1 MPRLKTVN
9 TSSESVKVKPS
20 TASALRR
27 FDEANVGRLGL
38 ISIQERIPSTYTNW
52 TQDFEI
58 EGQPA
63 SLKCV
68 APAEFGGVPH
78 GLDDD
83 IANALRQ
90 IYIDAGSPAN
100 GEFQTTAY
108 NIIKTAGFP
117 INGQY
122 YRQLKESLNRLKGA
136 TYTAA
141 ESWRDA
147 RRNRWTTVSFNF
159 IELLRYVTNVE
170 EGAFSNSTPITIRL
184 AEPIVQSIRA
194 HYVRPYDYEFSRSLK
209 TSVTRAVYRLLDAS
223 RYSAHDTRTP
233 QATLTIGLIKWAEEC
248 KINDRTPK
256 RVRRTLDS
264 AHEELIERGYL
275 KEVMYTGRGAKQ
287 MISYIFAEL
296 TEAGTISVVPDERP
310 AVNALVGYGITR
322 PAAAK
327 LVNQFGEERV
337 LDRIEM
343 FEAIFR
349 NGKARPNNIPG
360 YLTDVVRDDSGKY
373 SDPRTGTAAGEGN
386 TPARSTPRRSARQQ
400 ARETEEIAQQE
411 LERRLQGSRE
421 EHVLDAMR
429 AFRVTLKSQLKEQ
442 EFQQLESM
450 LLTSQV
456 DIKEFKDRI
465 FALSFRAEAGAAAAQ
480 ARDFMS
486 RGVLDPGH

>member
-1 MPRLKTVN
+1 MPRSKTVKA
-9 TSSESVKVKPS
+9 SPESVKVKPRTT
-20 TASALRR
+20 TALKR

-38 ISIQERIPSTYTNW
+38 ISIQERIPSDYTNW

-58 EGQPA
+58 EGRPA

-108 NIIKTAGFP
+108 SIIKTAGLP

-194 HYVRPYDYEFSRSLK
+194 NYVRPYDYEFSRSLK
-209 TSVTRAVYRLLDAS
+209 TSVTRAVYRLLDAT
-223 RYSAHDTRTP
+223 RYSVHDNDTP
-233 QATLTIGLIKWAEEC
+233 QATLTFGLVKWAEEC

-256 RVRRTLDS
+256 RVRRTLDN
-264 AHEELIERGYL
+264 AHDELIERGYL
-275 KEVMYTGRGAKQ
+275 KEVVYTGRGSKQ

-296 TEAGTISVVPDERP
+296 NETGTVSVLLDERP
-310 AVNALVGYGITR
+310 AVNALVEYGITR

-327 LVNQFGEERV
+327 LVNQFGEERI
-337 LDRIEM
+337 LDRIQM

-373 SDPRTGTAAGEGN
+373 SDPRSAPAGRVGEAVAG
-386 TPARSTPRRSARQQ
+386 TPRRSARQRVQ
-400 ARETEEIAQQE
+400 ETEEKAQQE

-429 AFRVTLKSQLKEQ
+429 AFRVTLKNQLKEP
-442 EFQQLESM
+442 EFQQLESL
-450 LLTSQV
+450 LLTSAV

-480 ARDFMS
+480 ARDFMA
-486 RGVLDPGH
+486 RGVLDPEH

>member
-1 MPRLKTVN
+1 MK
-9 TSSESVKVKPS
+9 
-20 TASALRR
+20 R

-38 ISIQERIPSTYTNW
+38 ISIQERIPSTYTSW

-58 EGQPA
+58 EGRPA

-194 HYVRPYDYEFSRSLK
+194 NYVRPYDYEFSRSLK

-223 RYSAHDTRTP
+223 RYSPHDIQRP
-233 QATLTIGLIKWAEEC
+233 QAILTFGLIKWAEEC

-264 AHEELIERGYL
+264 AHDELMEQGYL
-275 KEVMYTGRGAKQ
+275 KEVVYTGRGAKQ
-287 MISYIFAEL
+287 MISYIFSDL
-296 TEAGTISVVPDERP
+296 TEIGTVSVLLDERP
-310 AVNALVGYGITR
+310 AVNALVEYGITR

-327 LVNQFGEERV
+327 LVNQFGEKRV
-337 LDRIEM
+337 LDRIQM

-373 SDPRTGTAAGEGN
+373 TDPRSAGGQSGDGATG
-386 TPARSTPRRSARQQ
+386 TPRRSARQRAQ
-400 ARETEEIAQQE
+400 ETEEKAQQD
-411 LERRLQGSRE
+411 LESRLLGSRE
-421 EHVLDAMR
+421 EHVLDVMR

-442 EFQQLESM
+442 EFQHLESM
-450 LLTSQV
+450 LLTSEV

-480 ARDFMS
+480 ARNFMM
-486 RGVLDPGH
+486 RGVLDPER